1 MLKEIIRVWL
11 HFIFGLLSFIVNCL
25 AEKYNF
31 PKLAADETVQYP
43 IYVINKSFQIYS
55 FLFSAYCTG
64 II

>member
-11 HFIFGLLSFIVNCL
+11 HFIFGLISFIVNCL

-43 IYVINKSFQIYS
+43 IYVINK
-55 FLFSAYCTG
+55 LF
-64 II
+64 